1 MMSIHVTPL
10 GDRALVL
17 QQDTQGA
24 DGWKRMADLAWTL
37 KQQAEAWVIDIVPA
51 YETVTVLYDPA
62 MLWREIERGPEADVL
77 LPYQLAEQKLRR
89 LIENGKTASEW
100 GGKGRRFDLP
110 VYYGGQYG
118 PDLEESAER
127 SGLSAAEFVEEHSRA
142 EYTVAMIGFMPGF
155 PYMSGLPDMLEQP
168 RKAAPRSIVPA
179 GSVGI
184 AGKQT
189 GIYPLATPGGWQIIG
204 YTPILMFDKERSEP
218 VLLRAGDRVRFIPV
232 SGGDVRI

>member
-1 MMSIHVTPL
+1 MSVHVTPL

-24 DGWKRMADLAWTL
+24 DGWKQMADLAWTL
-37 KQQAEAWVIDIVPA
+37 KQQAEAWVVDIVPA

-62 MLWREIERGPEADVL
+62 RLWREIEQGPEAAVL
-77 LPYQLAEQKLRR
+77 LPYQLAERKLRD
-89 LIENGKTASEW
+89 LIENGKAASER

-118 PDLEESAER
+118 PDLEESAES
-127 SGLSAAEFVEEHSRA
+127 SGLTAAEFVEEHSRV

-155 PYMSGLPDMLEQP
+155 PYMSGLPENLEQP
-168 RKAAPRSIVPA
+168 RKAVPRAIVPA

-189 GIYPLATPGGWQIIG
+189 GIYPLASPGGWQIVG
-204 YTPILMFDKERSEP
+204 YTPIHMFDKERSEP

-232 SGGDVRI
+232 TGGDFRL

>member
-1 MMSIHVTPL
+1 MTVNVLPL

-17 QQDTQGA
+17 QQETRGA
-24 DGWKRMADLAWTL
+24 LGWKQMADLAWML
-37 KQQAEAWVIDIVPA
+37 KQRAEAWVIDIVPA

-62 MLWREIERGPEADVL
+62 TLWREIEQGPEADIL
-77 LPYQLAEQKLRR
+77 LPHQLAERKLRE
-89 LIENGKTASEW
+89 LVENEKTASERD
-100 GGKGRRFDLP
+100 GKVRRFDLP
-110 VYYGGQYG
+110 VYYGGHYG

-127 SGLSAAEFVEEHSRA
+127 SGLSAAEFVEEHSRV

-155 PYMSGLPDMLEQP
+155 PYMSGLPEKLEQP
-168 RKAAPRSIVPA
+168 RKDVPRSVVPA

-184 AGKQT
+184 AGRQT

-204 YTPILMFDKERSEP
+204 YTPISMFDKERIEP

-232 SGGDVRI
+232 SGGEGRL